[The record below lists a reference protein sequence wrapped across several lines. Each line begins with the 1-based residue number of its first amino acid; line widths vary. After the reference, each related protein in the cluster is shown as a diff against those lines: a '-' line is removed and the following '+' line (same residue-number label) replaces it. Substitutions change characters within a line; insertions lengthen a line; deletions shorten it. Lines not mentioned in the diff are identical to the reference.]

1 MNSFF
6 KKIMS
11 LFFEKA
17 ERRVKPLMYAQLTV
31 FVGVVFAWFLV
42 RNNIDNYWSYSAIM
56 YLMLGTGILL
66 IGIENFIVREKK
78 RKDYLIWFIS
88 ALLFYWIAIDYY
100 FFNLQVR

>member
-6 KKIMS
+6 KKTLS

-17 ERRVKPLMYAQLTV
+17 ERRVKPLMYAQSTV
-31 FVGVVFAWFLV
+31 FVGVVIAWFLG
-42 RNNIDNYWSYSAIM
+42 RNNINNWSYSAIM
-56 YLMLGTGILL
+56 YLMLGTGVLL

-78 RKDYLIWFIS
+78 SKDYLIWFIS

-100 FFNLQVR
+100 FFN